1 MPTFF
6 SGAQYLRKETIDSA
20 ERDFYTALMPASSVE
35 GPGYQY
41 DARKPR
47 GDYASSASSRRK
59 GAIVAVDAHE
69 PERMPAAAELVARA
83 RQRLAAEL
91 ERMPSRSLVLLRAW
105 LRASSSAK
113 MLAPGALAHLLRI
126 AAHGHDLALAGDIF
140 VLLLEHIEG
149 VSRRWA
155 EYAVGQAGIAR
166 QEERAALREDLRQ
179 DLTLHLW
186 EQLALRDG
194 EQWELFF
201 WRALD
206 YAQRHVAM
214 TSLRKRGYWTQPG
227 TARPVRAL
235 ARLMVSLSGYD
246 EDERSAATV
255 EMSDP
260 TDAFAAAD
268 LLDLRGLILRLPLA
282 ERITIV
288 MRYWQDASEEEIASA
303 LGGVTTRTVRNHLR
317 RAYAR
322 LRDEYGE
329 GEER

>member
-1 MPTFF
+1 M
-6 SGAQYLRKETIDSA
+6 
-20 ERDFYTALMPASSVE
+20 ALDV
-35 GPGYQY
+35 
-41 DARKPR
+41 
-47 GDYASSASSRRK
+47 
-59 GAIVAVDAHE
+59 HE
-69 PERMPAAAELVARA
+69 PERLPATAELVAQA

-91 ERMPSRSLVLLRAW
+91 ERVPSRSPVLPRAW
-105 LRASSSAK
+105 LRASSGAK
-113 MLAPGALAHLLRI
+113 TLSPGALAHLLRV
-126 AAHGHDLALAGDIF
+126 AARGRDLALAGDIF
-140 VLLLEHIEG
+140 VLLLERIEG
-149 VSRRWA
+149 ASQRWA
-155 EYAVGQAGIAR
+155 ERAVGQAGIAR

-214 TSLRKRGYWTQPG
+214 TSLRKRGYWVQPG
-227 TARPVRAL
+227 TARPARAW

-246 EDERSAATV
+246 EDERPAPAA
-255 EMSDP
+255 ELSDP

-268 LLDLRGLILRLPLA
+268 LLDLRGLILTLPLA

-288 MRYWQDASEEEIASA
+288 MRYWQDASEEEIATA

-322 LRDEYGE
+322 LRGEYGE
-329 GEER
+329 GVER